1 MDAPKHFV
9 DSGKTMDS
17 YEASEWVYS
26 KTCLV
31 KIQAQADLL
40 ILPEHVSEQI
50 QKDCELLLIKTGWE
64 KFRTETKYWEHNPGL
79 SPQLGKWLREN
90 CPNLRMVGFDFI
102 SLTAFQHREVG
113 REAHRTFL
121 SAQGREAIM
130 IAEDMSLDKLS
141 SAPKKVIIAPLRIEN
156 ADGGPITVL
165 AEI

>member
-1 MDAPKHFV
+1 MSTKWIYLSHVLSDKTPGYGGKPHFKVTPASEISCGHSSNSGIWEFRNHMGTHMDAPKHFV

-79 SPQLGKWLREN
+79 
-90 CPNLRMVGFDFI
+90 
-102 SLTAFQHREVG
+102 
-113 REAHRTFL
+113 
-121 SAQGREAIM
+121 
-130 IAEDMSLDKLS
+130 
-141 SAPKKVIIAPLRIEN
+141 
-156 ADGGPITVL
+156 
-165 AEI
+165 